1 MRGAKPEL
9 KAIDGGLSQVP
20 PVPEWFPEEA
30 ADEWRRIMPGL
41 TNRRTLS
48 SEDMGQ
54 VENYCLAIA
63 QVRQCQKVLA
73 AEPMFVQSE
82 TSAPRPHPAFR
93 TMHSAM
99 TIARQ
104 LAAELGLTPVSRHR
118 AGRQGDDDK
127 GGKWGGLI
135 DG

>member
-9 KAIDGGLSQVP
+9 RAIEGGLAAVP
-20 PVPEWFPEEA
+20 PAPEWMPKEA

-41 TNRRTLS
+41 VHRRTLS
-48 SEDMGQ
+48 PEDMGQ

-73 AEPMFVQSE
+73 VEPMFVQSE
-82 TSAPRPHPAFR
+82 TSAPRPHPAYR

-104 LAAELGLTPVSRHR
+104 LAAELGLTPVSRQR
-118 AGRQGDDDK
+118 TAVDAKPAGK
-127 GGKWGGLI
+127 KTWEGLI